1 MNFNLKAG
9 VLFIGLFSFVFQAFA
24 QKTVEY
30 DLYVK
35 DTLVNFSG
43 KVKPG
48 ISVNGQIPMPTLHFT
63 EGDTAIIRVHNKM
76 HHETSIHWHG
86 LIVPNEQ
93 DGVPYLTTAPIKSH
107 KTHTFSF
114 VLNQNGTYWYHSH
127 TMLQEQVGMY
137 GALVIHKR
145 NEKPENEEVV
155 LLSDWSDE
163 NPHQIERSLHYAT
176 DWYMVK
182 KNSVQSYTEAI
193 GEGKLKTKFN
203 NELKRMHAMD
213 VSDVYYEKF
222 LVNGKDSIERKQ
234 YKPGEKVRLRVI
246 NGSASTYFW
255 LTYSGG
261 KITVVA
267 SDGMDVEPVEVDRLI
282 IGVSEIYDVEVTV
295 PESGKM
301 AEFLSTSEDRMGS
314 ASVWLGSGEKLPATP
329 LPRLDYFEGM
339 QMMNDMMTI
348 GGKMKDMGMNMSLQQ
363 MDMNA
368 VMYREFTETAPTP
381 TSESEEMDHSKMD
394 HSKMGKSEM
403 KDEKME
409 MEKMDSTKMDHSM
422 MNPTISMGG
431 AEMVTLNYNMLKS
444 PVKTTLPE
452 GPVRT
457 LEFELTGNM
466 NRYVWTLD
474 NKTISES
481 DKILIKQGENIRII
495 LKNNSMMRHPMHLHG
510 HFFRIINEME
520 DYAPLKNVLD
530 IMPMETD
537 TIEFNA
543 SEEYGNWFFHCHILY
558 HMMAGM
564 GRIFTYENTPPNPQI
579 PDPRY
584 ALRKVYADDRRFY
597 LGAEVGLESN
607 GSDGEVTL
615 MNTRWMLQT
624 EWRVG
629 LNAKAGYET
638 ESHFGRLLGKN
649 QFAFAYVGWDYRYRE
664 GGMAEESIFGQ
675 TNTKDNRNVVHLGFQ
690 YIAPWF
696 IEADLKVDN
705 TGYVRLQLSRND
717 IPITKRA
724 RLWGMVNSDLEYAFG
739 ARYIIT
745 KYISASS
752 HYDSDMGLGIGA
764 MFTY

>member
-1 MNFNLKAG
+1 MNFNQKAS
-9 VLFIGLFSFVFQAFA
+9 VLLIGLFSFVFQAFA

-30 DLYVK
+30 DLYVN

-107 KTHTFSF
+107 GTHTFRF
-114 VLNQNGTYWYHSH
+114 ILKQNGTYWYHSH

-145 NEKPENEEVV
+145 NEKPGNEEVV

-182 KNSVQSYTEAI
+182 KNSVQSYAEAI

-203 NELKRMHAMD
+203 NEFKRMHAMD
-213 VSDVYYEKF
+213 VSDVYYEKY

-261 KITVVA
+261 KITVIA

-301 AEFLSTSEDRMGS
+301 AEFLSTSEDRIGS

-329 LPRLDYFEGM
+329 LLRLDYFEGM
-339 QMMNDMMTI
+339 QMMNDMMTV
-348 GGKMKDMGMNMSLQQ
+348 GGKMNDMGMSMSLQQ

-368 VMYREFTETAPTP
+368 VMYREFTEPATAPA
-381 TSESEEMDHSKMD
+381 SESEKMDHSTMD
-394 HSKMGKSEM
+394 HSKMGQSEM

-409 MEKMDSTKMDHSM
+409 MENLDSTKMDHGM
-422 MNPTISMGG
+422 MDQNMPTNGT
-431 AEMVTLNYNMLKS
+431 EMVTLNYNMLKS

-452 GPVRT
+452 GPIRT

-510 HFFRIINEME
+510 HFFRVINEMDE
-520 DYAPLKNVLD
+520 YAPLKNVLD

-579 PDPRY
+579 SDPRF

-597 LGAEVGLESN
+597 LGAEIGLESN

-615 MNTRWMLQT
+615 MNTRWMFQT

-638 ESHFGRLLGKN
+638 ESHFGRLLGRN

-664 GGMAEESIFGQ
+664 GGEVEESIFGQ

-690 YIAPWF
+690 YTAPWF
-696 IEADLKVDN
+696 IEADFKVDN

-717 IPITKRA
+717 IPITKRT

>member
-1 MNFNLKAG
+1 MNFNQKAG
-9 VLFIGLFSFVFQAFA
+9 VLLMGLLSFVFQAFA

-30 DLYVK
+30 DLYVR
-35 DTLVNFSG
+35 DTLVNFTG
-43 KVKPG
+43 KVKQG

-86 LIVPNEQ
+86 LIIPNEQ

-107 KTHTFSF
+107 GTHTFRF
-114 VLNQNGTYWYHSH
+114 ILKQNGTYWYHSH

-145 NEKPENEEVV
+145 DAKPQNEEVV

-182 KNSVQSYTEAI
+182 KNSVQSYAEAI

-314 ASVWLGSGEKLPATP
+314 ASVWLGSGEKLPAAP

-348 GGKMKDMGMNMSLQQ
+348 GGKMNDMGMNMSLQQ

-368 VMYREFTETAPTP
+368 VMYREFTEPAPS
-381 TSESEEMDHSKMD
+381 SEPAKMEHSMMEHSRMGPGEMKPV
-394 HSKMGKSEM
+394 KMGM
-403 KDEKME
+403 EKMNSGN
-409 MEKMDSTKMDHSM
+409 MDSTKMDHSM
-422 MNPTISMGG
+422 PQNP

-444 PVKTTLPE
+444 PAKTTLPE

-510 HFFRIINEME
+510 HFFRIVNEMDE
-520 DYAPLKNVLD
+520 FSPLKNVLD

-543 SEEYGNWFFHCHILY
+543 SEEYGDWFFHCHILY

-564 GRIFTYENTPPNPQI
+564 GRIFTYENTPPNPQL

-615 MNTRWMLQT
+615 MNTRWMVQT

-629 LNAKAGYET
+629 LDAKAGYET
-638 ESHFGRLLGKN
+638 ESHFGRLLGRN

-664 GGMAEESIFGQ
+664 GGHAEESIFGQ
-675 TNTKDNRNVVHLGFQ
+675 TNTKDDRNVFHFGFQ
-690 YIAPWF
+690 YTAPWF
-696 IEADLKVDN
+696 IEADLKVDH
-705 TGYVRLQLSRND
+705 TGYVRLQLSRHD

-724 RLWGMVNSDLEYAFG
+724 RLWGMVNSDLEYAVG

-764 MFTY
+764 TFTY